1 MRLSQIVA
9 VDHVELEGVPGAVTD
24 LLWLYQDLVGL
35 TLMASESVEPAAPPG
50 TLLRFRSGNIE
61 LRYRLRSDPVVEAV
75 ACRLTV
81 EVPLL
86 GRIEAVLLERSWPY
100 QRLRGLSR
108 TDRRLSL
115 LDPGGNRIEIKQHWP
130 LWF

>member
-9 VDHVELEGVPGAVTD
+9 VDHVELEGVPGAVGD

-35 TLMASESVEPAAPPG
+35 TLMASESVEPTGPPG

-61 LRYRLRSDPVVEAV
+61 LRYRLRPDPVVEPV

-100 QRLRGLSR
+100 QRLRGLRR